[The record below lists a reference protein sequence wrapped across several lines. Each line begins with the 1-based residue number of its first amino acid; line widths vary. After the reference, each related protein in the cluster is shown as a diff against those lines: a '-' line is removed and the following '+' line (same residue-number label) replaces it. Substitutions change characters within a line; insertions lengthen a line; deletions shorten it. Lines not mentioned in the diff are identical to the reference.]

1 LDVRFPY
8 QKPQKTLSTEG
19 FPYSH
24 PGIQAAVFKRIM
36 QRIAAANNEE
46 DHVSAG
52 TWMLI
57 TFIMVIPIM
66 GIMALAVFMG
76 VGEGLMKRLHSLTHK
91 A

>member
-1 LDVRFPY
+1 LDARFPY

-19 FPYSH
+19 FPYYR
-24 PGIQAAVFKRIM
+24 PGIQPAVFQTIM
-36 QRIAAANNEE
+36 QRIAPANNEE

-66 GIMALAVFMG
+66 GIMALALFMG
-76 VGEGLMKRLHSLTHK
+76 LGDGLMKRLHSWTHK